1 MPEIKVLYG
10 FREHLKGRMDMSMQ
24 KSRPYCSR
32 NSAGD
37 ALKNRQARMSAR
49 STRLAGASGVSVI
62 SRPVSVIRRII
73 SGIGRAE
80 RISVASMACQEKNS
94 MSEAKPSGP

>member
-10 FREHLKGRMDMSMQ
+10 FREYFKGRMDMVDAEVTPVLLKKFSGR
-24 KSRPYCSR
+24 RPE
-32 NSAGD
+32 
-37 ALKNRQARMSAR
+37 NRQVRMSAR

-80 RISVASMACQEKNS
+80 RISVASMACQEKIL
-94 MSEAKPSGP
+94 

>member
-10 FREHLKGRMDMSMQ
+10 FREHLKGRMDMVDAEVTPVLLKKFSGR
-24 KSRPYCSR
+24 RPE
-32 NSAGD
+32 
-37 ALKNRQARMSAR
+37 NRQARMSAR

-80 RISVASMACQEKNS
+80 RISVASMACQEKIL
-94 MSEAKPSGP
+94 